1 MKLWLDWLKFQD
13 TKLIETT
20 VGFPREERIETMV
33 RFSLIIRQK
42 LIETTVRFPR

>member
-1 MKLWLDWLKFQD
+1 MVTLALISRQ
-13 TKLIETT
+13 KLIETT

-42 LIETTVRFPR
+42 LIETTVGFPR